1 MARRWIEM
9 FADWLARVFVTL
21 ALRLVAPRLAHG
33 TLALAGWMAPSESE
47 VAGDIADLLTA
58 RLEQTEALQV
68 VEVDQRASEEGVEFR
83 LPLRWSLQL
92 CARAMQARV
101 AATGAIANATMGLV
115 TYSFVGAWAAL
126 WFLFNVC
133 VPMKTDSGFTAAAWV
148 YSVPQLGL
156 LAFALVLTCAA
167 FWAFAGLKWDRRR
180 WWRITGP
187 SHDSTRKV
195 MTASLRLAGAVL
207 AVSALGA
214 ILECPSS
221 LAGYLILGVVAL
233 ALSSEALGVRLAVV
247 SAGVGAVGGAGTLLL
262 LWAHLDALAW
272 LATALLV
279 APILRIT
286 VIRSR
291 ETSLRRAE
299 LPTRASA

>member
-1 MARRWIEM
+1 
-9 FADWLARVFVTL
+9 
-21 ALRLVAPRLAHG
+21 
-33 TLALAGWMAPSESE
+33 
-47 VAGDIADLLTA
+47 
-58 RLEQTEALQV
+58 
-68 VEVDQRASEEGVEFR
+68 
-83 LPLRWSLQL
+83 
-92 CARAMQARV
+92 
-101 AATGAIANATMGLV
+101 
-115 TYSFVGAWAAL
+115 
-126 WFLFNVC
+126 
-133 VPMKTDSGFTAAAWV
+133 
-148 YSVPQLGL
+148 
-156 LAFALVLTCAA
+156 
-167 FWAFAGLKWDRRR
+167 
-180 WWRITGP
+180 
-187 SHDSTRKV
+187 
-195 MTASLRLAGAVL
+195 MTASLRLVGAVL